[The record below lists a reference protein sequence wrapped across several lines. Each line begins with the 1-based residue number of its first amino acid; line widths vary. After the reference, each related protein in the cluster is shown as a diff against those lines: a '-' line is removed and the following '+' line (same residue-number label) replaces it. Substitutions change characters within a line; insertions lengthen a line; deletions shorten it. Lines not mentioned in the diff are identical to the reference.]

1 MLTNS
6 STINNK
12 SDSKAINQYVRA
24 ISITNKKTGI
34 EYLRRL
40 VTFDQ
45 FIKENYHFSIDEL
58 TISKLFEC
66 ENIYQLLADY
76 VSYLINKVDKN
87 GYKLSNVSVKQ
98 CASTVRNFLE
108 YYDIEINPRKF
119 KLKIKFPRI
128 VREHK
133 EAITKEEIV
142 KILETCSKFKL
153 KCYLLFL
160 AATGCRAGEACS
172 IRLKDIDFKNSKV
185 NIRGEFTKTKV
196 GRYVF
201 LTEELKDYLKKW
213 LQQKYRERRVYIEN
227 RKVKPIVKE
236 DDLVFSSS
244 FSYDGKNYNTNTK
257 ISEINNID
265 NIYTTLVT
273 EFNKIEDQLKIGYE
287 NAAKRRRIFTFHS
300 LRRFVKSTISDLGY
314 SDFSEWAIGHAGS
327 TYYRKSDKE
336 KFSLFKKIEPYITF
350 LDQTGLEKRGVDL
363 QNRLEIME
371 NKNRELQVKY
381 QHDMNSIKEDMTKQF
396 TQVIEMIQ
404 KNPKLANIKPD
415 ALTKKMR

>member
-1 MLTNS
+1 MLTNH
-6 STINNK
+6 STINSK

-24 ISITNKKTGI
+24 IAITNKKTGI

-40 VTFDQ
+40 LTFDK
-45 FIKENYHFSIDEL
+45 FIRESYHFSIDEL
-58 TISKLFEC
+58 TVNKLFEC

-108 YYDIEINPRKF
+108 YYDIDINPRKF

-133 EAITKEEIV
+133 EAITKEKIL

-153 KCYLLFL
+153 KCYILFL

-185 NIRGEFTKTKV
+185 TIRGEFTKTKV

-257 ISEINNID
+257 ISEINNIE
-265 NIYTTLVT
+265 NVYTTLVT

-287 NAAKRRRIFTFHS
+287 NAAKRRRVYTLHS

-336 KFSLFKKIEPYITF
+336 KFELFKKIEPYLTF
-350 LDQTGLEKRGVDL
+350 LDHTGLEKRGVDL

-371 NKNRELQVKY
+371 HENLNLQKTIHEREVINNDAIGSLSDQLLKVVNEIEELK
-381 QHDMNSIKEDMTKQF
+381 KEQSRARQRTK
-396 TQVIEMIQ
+396 
-404 KNPKLANIKPD
+404 
-415 ALTKKMR
+415 

>member
-1 MLTNS
+1 MLTNP
-6 STINNK
+6 STIINK
-12 SDSKAINQYVRA
+12 SDSNAINQYVRA

-40 VTFDQ
+40 LTFDK

-108 YYDIEINPRKF
+108 YYDIDINPRKF

-128 VREHK
+128 VRQHK
-133 EAITKEEIV
+133 EALQKEDII
-142 KILETCSKFKL
+142 KILETCGKFKL

-160 AATGCRAGEACS
+160 SATGCRAGEACS

-196 GRYVF
+196 DRYVF
-201 LTEELKDYLKKW
+201 LSEELKDYLKKW

-227 RKVKPIVKE
+227 RKVKPLVKE

-314 SDFSEWAIGHAGS
+314 SDFSEWFIGHSGS

-336 KFSLFKKIEPYITF
+336 KFELFRKIEPYLTY
-350 LDQTGLEKRGVDL
+350 LDFASLERKGADIQTKIESLED
-363 QNRLEIME
+363 E
-371 NKNRELQVKY
+371 NKELREQM
-381 QHDMNSIKEDMTKQF
+381 QSMSDMVAEINQIKGR
-396 TQVIEMIQ
+396 
-404 KNPKLANIKPD
+404 LG
-415 ALTKKMR
+415 LT